1 MTVTDLQQEPSEI
14 PLVQWIVDYAFE
26 PPQRRAL
33 IDFDVNTLISLVDV
47 ADAATFAPG
56 AQTKLNAELIR
67 DFGLRIIRELES
79 RSLIDHEQ
87 WKATEHL
94 AASE

>member
-1 MTVTDLQQEPSEI
+1 MTVSDLQQEPTEI
-14 PLVQWIVDYAFE
+14 PLVQWIVDYSFE

-67 DFGLRIIRELES
+67 DFGLRVIRELES

-87 WKATEHL
+87 WSATEHL
-94 AASE
+94 AATE